1 MKENKEKEKEKYK
14 SGRQQRRKDGQRK
27 VKYKAFNIQR
37 RNNNVSQSYFIEYN
51 VIDEIR
57 KREIL

>member
-27 VKYKAFNIQR
+27 VKYKAFNI
-37 RNNNVSQSYFIEYN
+37 
-51 VIDEIR
+51 
-57 KREIL
+57 